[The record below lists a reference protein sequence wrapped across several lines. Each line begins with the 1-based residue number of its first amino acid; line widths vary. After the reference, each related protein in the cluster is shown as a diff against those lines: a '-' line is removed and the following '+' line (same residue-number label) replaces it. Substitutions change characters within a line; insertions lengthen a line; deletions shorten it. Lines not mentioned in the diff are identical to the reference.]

1 MPRSPATRPRP
12 AAASTPPD
20 ADVIIIGAGAA
31 GLAAARALEAQRR
44 AVLVLEARDR
54 VGGRVRTL
62 RDPQLPVPIELGA
75 EFLHGAPERLFA
87 LAAEAGEVACEVD
100 GVRWRIG
107 EGRVSTLPDF
117 WERLGRVMHR
127 VREEMPDADGPL
139 RQAVRDALGR
149 RELVD
154 ERKLA
159 LQFIQGFHAA
169 DPARASAKTLVE
181 DGPWDDE
188 PSRRMHRV
196 LGGYDRLLQQ
206 LATPL
211 RGEIRLNAVVE
222 HVAWRPGEVR
232 VRYRDAADVRHA
244 AVARAVVVTV
254 PVGVLQAPRGA
265 KGHITFA
272 PAIPAL
278 RSALRGVGSGDV
290 VRIAV
295 QVREPFWERAELSPH
310 LAPRER
316 ETLTFLHTDD
326 DTLPVWWTTHPVR
339 ASLLVGWVG
348 GPAATRLTRQLP
360 RGDRPLRAAARR
372 AVIAALSRQLRRP
385 RSWVAGQVERVWMHD
400 WVRDPFARGA
410 YSFPLVGGGD
420 SGKALERPIAGTVA
434 FAGEAWAPDGD
445 NATVHGAIASG
456 ERAAAH
462 LQRLRRRA

>member
-1 MPRSPATRPRP
+1 MARSPSTRPRP
-12 AAASTPPD
+12 IAGTFSD
-20 ADVIIIGAGAA
+20 ADVIIVGAGAA
-31 GLAAARALEAQRR
+31 GLAAARALEAQGRT
-44 AVLVLEARDR
+44 VLILEARDR
-54 VGGRVRTL
+54 IGGRVRTL
-62 RDPQLPVPIELGA
+62 RHPQLPVPIELGA

-100 GVRWRIG
+100 GVRWRID
-107 EGRVSTLPDF
+107 EGRVSVLPDF

-127 VREEMPDADGPL
+127 VREEMPDADRPL

-154 ERKLA
+154 ERQLA

-169 DPARASAKTLVE
+169 DPAKASATTLVE
-181 DGPWDDE
+181 EGPWDDE

-196 LGGYDRLLQQ
+196 LGGYDRLLEQ
-206 LATPL
+206 LAARL
-211 RGEIRLNAVVE
+211 RGEVRLNAVVE

-232 VRYRDAADVRHA
+232 VRYCDAAGARHA

-265 KGHITFA
+265 EGHITFA

-278 RSALRGVGSGDV
+278 RSALRGVGFGDV
-290 VRIAV
+290 VRIAA
-295 QVREPFWERAELSPH
+295 QVREPFWERAELAPH

-316 ETLTFLHTDD
+316 ETLTFMHPGDD
-326 DTLPVWWTTHPVR
+326 ALPVWWTTHPVR

-348 GPAATRLTRQLP
+348 GPAATKLTRTLP
-360 RGDRPLRAAARR
+360 RDERSRRAAARR
-372 AVIAALSRQLRRP
+372 VVIAALSRQLRRP
-385 RSWVAGQVERVWMHD
+385 RSWVARQVERVWMHD

-420 SGKALERPIAGTVA
+420 SGKALERPIAGTIA

-456 ERAAAH
+456 ERIAAH
-462 LQRLRRRA
+462 LRRLHRA